1 MEALLWRRAMA
12 GPVRPRGTPMTSR
25 HGDPVGARLRQFYAA
40 LIDERRLGARRS
52 FFAHAVGKAEQLL
65 FALRRRADDDQDALL
80 GVFKTGLQVNAVG
93 PHVDVALGRQI
104 ALLPMLVLVEPDLLQ
119 PGDGRSRQTRRI
131 LAQQGGKRL
140 LRVYAEPSGAAA
152 KRVGNGR
159 WRPIKDDKRRDGAR
173 ILLATDRIS
182 ASLTCRQ

>member
-1 MEALLWRRAMA
+1 MEALLWRRAVA

-52 FFAHAVGKAEQLL
+52 LFAHAVGKAEQLL

-104 ALLPMLVLVEPDLLQ
+104 ALLPMLVLVEPDLPSAGRWSKPTDPAHPCPAGRQ
-119 PGDGRSRQTRRI
+119 ASPQNRRSRCP
-131 LAQQGGKRL
+131 LGKGL
-140 LRVYAEPSGAAA
+140 GSAPSSVN
-152 KRVGNGR
+152 RSS
-159 WRPIKDDKRRDGAR
+159 W
-173 ILLATDRIS
+173 
-182 ASLTCRQ
+182 